1 MMPRI
6 QASKLQDGSHK
17 YCPGNGM
24 LEDIA
29 VAVTVFTYRTECCL
43 YFEAS
48 YASPIQTD
56 NNSYGDAE
64 RSPDREQRNAV
75 GNVPP
80 PPSCLFIL
88 KLHNACDESLVVLG
102 RAESLRPYP
111 NPPGKAT
118 SWPVHDPSPESV
130 IIVVYKPPAAA
141 AAATNQMSHRL
152 PSQIKA
158 VDDAS
163 HHPGVSHDPTRRDET
178 SVLYC
183 LAAINVNNYDVPQYT
198 NCGTDSQRLYLR
210 ALVVVPTASDAK
222 KRTERESGLPTTP
235 PPPPPPPST
244 L

>member
-1 MMPRI
+1 MKVEEIIDPAFTHAAVRLQLNECRRATTMMPRI

-102 RAESLRPYP
+102 R
-111 NPPGKAT
+111 
-118 SWPVHDPSPESV
+118 SV
-130 IIVVYKPPAAA
+130 GR
-141 AAATNQMSHRL
+141 S
-152 PSQIKA
+152 
-158 VDDAS
+158 
-163 HHPGVSHDPTRRDET
+163 
-178 SVLYC
+178 
-183 LAAINVNNYDVPQYT
+183 
-198 NCGTDSQRLYLR
+198 
-210 ALVVVPTASDAK
+210 
-222 KRTERESGLPTTP
+222 SGQT
-235 PPPPPPPST
+235 
-244 L
+244 